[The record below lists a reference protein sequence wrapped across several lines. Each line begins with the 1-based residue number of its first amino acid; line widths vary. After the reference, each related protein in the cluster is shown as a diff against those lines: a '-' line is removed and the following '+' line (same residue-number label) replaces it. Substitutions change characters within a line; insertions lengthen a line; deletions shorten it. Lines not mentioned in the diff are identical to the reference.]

1 MNFQFAQQGGSFA
14 GAMAYYCHDKREPG
28 AARPPDSAERV
39 AWSET
44 RNMLTD
50 RTEIATQIMIA
61 TAERAPVLKERA
73 GIAATG
79 RKATKPVAAFSLAW
93 HPSEAAGLER
103 AEMVRV
109 ADQALK
115 VMGLDHCQSV
125 IIAHRDTRHP
135 HVHVVVNRVNPETG
149 RMEKIDP
156 NKVRSLDRW
165 AHEYETERGQI
176 YSPDRAAKYDR
187 MEARRARHPEKA
199 DRVRYVEER
208 RETPDRPERRERRA
222 RPEGP
227 RPERRER
234 PEGRETPAR
243 LERPGRKERPES
255 REPPDR
261 PESREPPDRLEGRD
275 RPERRERPERGAE
288 GSPVGE
294 GGVGPRDRDKGVQG
308 AAEAP
313 RGRLNRAAEVSEPRE
328 GRSETREGGVEGR
341 EARGA
346 PTGGREDVAPKRS
359 LADAVRQRLE
369 RVLGRSQGRE
379 AGSPRLE
386 ADRVQSPAKA
396 RPERPERAERP
407 ADGSQGRED
416 GRGPQK
422 GPETPQPP
430 AQSPAQAL
438 RARSDA
444 LKDRHKAEWTE
455 LGRAFARA
463 KAETYDRWRG
473 PIKDVPL
480 QLKADARPLWREHF
494 AEERQ
499 AARDRAR
506 LERSFGGRLGLSI
519 AAARDQRDQ
528 RVDRVERDQQAP
540 RGPESAGPERD
551 HRDQRVERGF
561 VRLVLANFLSRDLR
575 EATFAQVTQR
585 DRAVFAAQVREVG
598 DERRAAVTA
607 ERAAELGQ
615 LRETYGRDRTAL
627 TERQG
632 VERAEVRA
640 AWREIYREKGRD
652 WVPRGAED
660 RGAEAQERAT
670 EDRPRGG
677 QARGEAA
684 EERARTERA
693 GGERDRA
700 VRPAEQ
706 GRDEGQG
713 RDGGQAQER
722 GGDRPRDVG
731 PEPLQPTPAPSK
743 FAWLDQRQQ
752 GVNRASTFARS
763 QEAQERAKEQGR
775 DKDQARDKDRGD
787 RER

>member
-165 AHEYETERGQI
+165 AHEYERERGQI

-208 RETPDRPERRERRA
+208 RERAEGPDRPDRPGRPERRARQERPGQETGA
-222 RPEGP
+222 E
-227 RPERRER
+227 RPERRDR
-234 PEGRETPAR
+234 PEGHSERVNRPETSDRKAG
-243 LERPGRKERPES
+243 PGREAP
-255 REPPDR
+255 
-261 PESREPPDRLEGRD
+261 D

-288 GSPVGE
+288 GPPVGE
-294 GGVGPRDRDKGVQG
+294 GGVGPRDRDKGMQG

-313 RGRLNRAAEVSEPRE
+313 GGRLDRAGEVSEPRE
-328 GRSETREGGVEGR
+328 GGSETREGGVEGR
-341 EARGA
+341 EARAA
-346 PTGGREDVAPKRS
+346 PTGDREDVAPRRS
-359 LADAVRQRLE
+359 LADAVRLRLE

-379 AGSPRLE
+379 AGSPRLK
-386 ADRVQSPAKA
+386 ADRVQNPAKA
-396 RPERPERAERP
+396 LEGRAERPERAERAERP
-407 ADGSQGRED
+407 ADGPQGRED
-416 GRGPQK
+416 GRGPQE

-473 PIKDVPL
+473 PIKDVPV

-519 AAARDQRDQ
+519 AAARDQ
-528 RVDRVERDQQAP
+528 QAP
-540 RGPESAGPERD
+540 RGPESAGPSATSGSTGSSATTETTGSNETTGSSAASCGWCWRTSC
-551 HRDQRVERGF
+551 RGTCG
-561 VRLVLANFLSRDLR
+561 RRPSPRSPSGTGRSSRR
-575 EATFAQVTQR
+575 RSGRWATN
-585 DRAVFAAQVREVG
+585 G
-598 DERRAAVTA
+598 
-607 ERAAELGQ
+607 
-615 LRETYGRDRTAL
+615 GR
-627 TERQG
+627 
-632 VERAEVRA
+632 
-640 AWREIYREKGRD
+640 
-652 WVPRGAED
+652 P
-660 RGAEAQERAT
+660 
-670 EDRPRGG
+670 
-677 QARGEAA
+677 
-684 EERARTERA
+684 
-693 GGERDRA
+693 
-700 VRPAEQ
+700 
-706 GRDEGQG
+706 
-713 RDGGQAQER
+713 
-722 GGDRPRDVG
+722 
-731 PEPLQPTPAPSK
+731 
-743 FAWLDQRQQ
+743 
-752 GVNRASTFARS
+752 
-763 QEAQERAKEQGR
+763 
-775 DKDQARDKDRGD
+775 
-787 RER
+787 